1 MPSNRKNNQKACRT
15 SFLGLTGFFAFQK
28 HQIQPFSHSIHGLFI
43 LLISSHEQ
51 HKMNVITVITTY
63 GGIVTGRQARPND
76 AKGVL
81 VPKKQG
87 ILTLLF
93 VLGS

>member
-1 MPSNRKNNQKACRT
+1 MPSNRKSNQKTCKT
-15 SFLGLTGFFAFQK
+15 CILGLTGFFHSKK
-28 HQIQPFSHSIHGLFI
+28 HHIQPFSHSTHRLF
-43 LLISSHEQ
+43 LLLLSGHEQ

>member
-1 MPSNRKNNQKACRT
+1 M
-15 SFLGLTGFFAFQK
+15 
-28 HQIQPFSHSIHGLFI
+28 
-43 LLISSHEQ
+43 ISSHEQ

-63 GGIVTGRQARPND
+63 GGIVTGQQARPND

-81 VPKKQG
+81 VPNKQG

-93 VLGS
+93 VLGL